1 MYFIFLLYRFLFA
14 MIPLLF
20 KEKSAVQAL
29 LLISI
34 TVIYIAII
42 LNFNCYIKKSD
53 LYLEMICLG
62 IFLIMQHHLLL
73 FMDGGI
79 LNGTPNNVSL
89 DSMLSFQ
96 QIIDIT
102 FPIFAIL
109 AAFIFIGYIFSGFT
123 KRLLLKYQKYKAV
136 KYILEILKTK
146 PKDKVE

>member
-1 MYFIFLLYRFLFA
+1 MYFIFLFYRFVFA

-34 TVIYIAII
+34 TVMYMAII
-42 LNFNCYIKKSD
+42 LHFNCYISKSD

-79 LNGTPNNVSL
+79 LNGTPNNVTL
-89 DSMLSFQ
+89 DKMLSFQ

-102 FPIFAIL
+102 FPTFAIL
-109 AAFIFIGYIFSGFT
+109 AVFIFIGYIFSGFT
-123 KRLLLKYQKYKAV
+123 KRFLLKYQKYEAV
-136 KYILEILKTK
+136 KYIL
-146 PKDKVE
+146 